1 MATADEIRKEIKRLN
16 DKYLKTENDIARMEE
31 DGIYDDFNYNLLD
44 QLSEQI
50 DDLKSELEALEG

>member
-1 MATADEIRKEIKRLN
+1 MATREEIMKEIKRLN
-16 DKYLKTENDIARMEE
+16 DKYSKTENDIARMEE

-50 DDLKSELEALEG
+50 DDLKAELEAMEE

>member
-1 MATADEIRKEIKRLN
+1 MATADENRKEIKRLN

-50 DDLKSELEALEG
+50 DDLKAELEALEG